1 MSALFPTGVA
11 ANGNVKVVWVNTI
24 ADPAAPTATELNAA
38 GAVDL
43 SCVLTGDGFSTG
55 YSQETSEDARLC
67 STQVFQSPGAIT
79 YTVEDLTYIVT
90 PQDDSPTG
98 ENKAAIQLTPGE
110 VGFLVVR
117 WGTTYSTA
125 FAADDVVDVF
135 PGALG
140 GVAKVYER
148 NAKIKAKQGFIV
160 TAPGAQLDVA
170 VA

>member
-43 SCVLTGDGFSTG
+43 SCVLTSDGFATG
-55 YSQETSEDARLC
+55 FSQETAEDARLC
-67 STQVFQSPGAIT
+67 STDVFQSPGAIT
-79 YTVEDLTYIVT
+79 YSIEDLVYIVT

-98 ENKAAIQLTPGE
+98 ENKASIQLTPGE

-117 WGTTYSTA
+117 WGMEYDDT
-125 FAADDVVDVF
+125 FAADQVVDVF
-135 PGALG
+135 PGSLG
-140 GVAKVYER
+140 GKAKVYER
-148 NAKIKAKQGFIV
+148 NAKIKARQGFIV